1 MLIFCST
8 ALEKEDSTLERR
20 SMPAKFSP
28 VKTRSNTRKC
38 LPSFLPHKLRTSSS
52 ASSATSSTKSPVLSV
67 KSSESGTKTR
77 KASNGTSSLDFTC
90 NGPENDDDEET
101 VRESN
106 PRKRKNEMSDTEDTS
121 CLKLRRTRK
130 VQAELNKQRHSCP
143 LCPSHFSSKNALA
156 LHTEFYCKERPLEQV
171 ERTRNLRPCLPLA
184 SKPGPASSKEGS
196 IKHRL
201 RRRSSSATSSLPAS
215 TQDMSHLIASVSDV
229 SVQALEH
236 VTDFMNQE
244 FLVTYLK
251 TDRAKKIR
259 KLLEDQYK

>member
-1 MLIFCST
+1 
-8 ALEKEDSTLERR
+8 
-20 SMPAKFSP
+20 
-28 VKTRSNTRKC
+28 
-38 LPSFLPHKLRTSSS
+38 
-52 ASSATSSTKSPVLSV
+52 
-67 KSSESGTKTR
+67 
-77 KASNGTSSLDFTC
+77 
-90 NGPENDDDEET
+90 
-101 VRESN
+101 
-106 PRKRKNEMSDTEDTS
+106 MSDTEDIS

-201 RRRSSSATSSLPAS
+201 RSRSLSATSSS
-215 TQDMSHLIASVSDV
+215 TQDVSHLIASVSDV

-236 VTDFMNQE
+236 VTDLMNQE

-259 KLLEDQYK
+259 KLLEDQFK